1 MGGSSCGSA
10 ARAAYAITARVRAE
24 ARLQRGAL
32 LPDNLG
38 QPWTADE
45 ETPLVEAPIAGQPPE
60 EIARQHRHTLRAV
73 EARIQR
79 MGRTTAEERPTP
91 GGVAAAA

>member
-10 ARAAYAITARVRAE
+10 ARAAHAITARVRAE
-24 ARLQRGAL
+24 ARLHRVAL
-32 LPDNLG
+32 RPDYVG
-38 QPWTADE
+38 QPWTAYE
-45 ETPLVEAPIAGQPPE
+45 ETRLVEASKSGQPPE